1 MAYADVT
8 KVDLLLNG
16 EVKKRHLAGL
26 VDVCMAKA
34 DSLIDSHIA
43 NRFTVPLLP
52 PIPAIIQNIAQ
63 DLTLYYLLRTGYFD
77 GVAGNDKA
85 TTDKLWDDAM
95 ELLKKIADGDISVPD
110 VDPGAVTGDA
120 ALITSNNE
128 NYTPIFDVGDEK
140 EWVADPDLLDDIK
153 SEKG

>member
-34 DSLIDSHIA
+34 DSLIDAYVVS
-43 NRFTVPLLP
+43 RYTVPLVP
-52 PIPAIIQNIAQ
+52 PIPALIQNIAQ

-85 TTDKLWDDAM
+85 TTDKLWEDAM
-95 ELLKKIADGDISVPD
+95 DLLKQIAKGSISI
-110 VDPGAVTGDA
+110 PGVSASGDA
-120 ALITSNNE
+120 NIISSTTE
-128 NYTPIFDVGDEK
+128 DYVPIFDVGSEID
-140 EWVADPDLLDDIK
+140 WVPDPDLLEDIK
-153 SEKG
+153 NEKG